1 MTIATSDRSFRQRLR
16 EISMFFNKDDRIH
29 QTMRRVSDK
38 LEQAQIPYAVV
49 GGMAVNAHRYARTT
63 ADVDFLLTAAGMAA
77 FLQSRAP
84 GEFPN
89 SPGHPR
95 RFVDGAT
102 GVTFDILLTGLFP
115 GS

>member
-29 QTMRRVSDK
+29 QTMRRVSDR

-77 FLQSRAP
+77 FLQSGRRANFRIAP
-84 GEFPN
+84 
-89 SPGHPR
+89 
-95 RFVDGAT
+95 
-102 GVTFDILLTGLFP
+102 DIP
-115 GS
+115 AVSSMVRPA